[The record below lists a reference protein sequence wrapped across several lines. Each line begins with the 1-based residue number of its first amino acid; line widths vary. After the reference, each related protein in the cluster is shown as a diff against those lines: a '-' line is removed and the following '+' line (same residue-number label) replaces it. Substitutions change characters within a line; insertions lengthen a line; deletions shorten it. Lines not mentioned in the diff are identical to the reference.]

1 MRKLSEVEE
10 ARTLMTEAH
19 GWSLWKW
26 LMDKRRVRET
36 ADKAT
41 AALAESRKDAQRSW
55 SDDLN
60 KAYNELVA
68 EAALD
73 GAAATKRKYEK
84 AKAEAEHVD
93 PKVKV
98 VARRVKDADE
108 EAQRATL
115 DAEETFDEADKR
127 MSSGIA
133 REGTQKALESYD
145 LREKAIRKAEAAGR
159 PSAAAK

>member
-1 MRKLSEVEE
+1 MQKLSEVEE
-10 ARTLMTEAH
+10 ARALMSEAH
-19 GWSLWKW
+19 GWSLWRW
-26 LMDKRRVRET
+26 LTDKRRVRET

-41 AALAESRKDAQRSW
+41 EALAKSRKSAQRSW

-93 PKVKV
+93 PKIKV
-98 VARRVKDADE
+98 AARRVKDADE
-108 EAQRATL
+108 EAQRATMA
-115 DAEETFDEADKR
+115 AEETFAAADAH
-127 MSSGIA
+127 MSPGTA

-159 PSAAAK
+159 PIDAAK

>member
-10 ARTLMTEAH
+10 ARALMSEAH

-26 LMDKRRVRET
+26 LTDKRRVQET

-41 AALAESRKDAQRSW
+41 EALAESRKNAQRSW
-55 SDDLN
+55 SGDLN

-73 GAAATKRKYEK
+73 GAAASKRKYEK
-84 AKAEAEHVD
+84 AKAETEHVD
-93 PKVKV
+93 PKIKV

-115 DAEETFDEADKR
+115 DAEETFAAAEAR
-127 MSSGIA
+127 MSPGMA

-159 PSAAAK
+159 SIAPAK